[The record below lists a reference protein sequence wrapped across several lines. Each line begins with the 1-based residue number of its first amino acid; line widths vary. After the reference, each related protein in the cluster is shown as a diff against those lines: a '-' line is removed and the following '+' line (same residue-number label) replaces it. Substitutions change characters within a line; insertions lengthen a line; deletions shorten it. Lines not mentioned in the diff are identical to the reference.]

1 MEVGGQRGSGR
12 EREFMTAFHHT
23 GRRAAGLAIASA
35 TAAAFVALTGV
46 GVAHAAPATGA
57 VLQDGAPGAIKDS
70 YIVVL
75 RDSAATGRSATG
87 ADDLAK
93 RYGGK
98 VRKSFTSAMRGFS
111 TEMSRSSARRLA
123 ADPAVKYVEQDRTVT
138 ISGTQNNPTWG
149 LDRIDQ
155 RGLPLSQ
162 TYSSPAAS
170 NVTAY
175 VLDTGVRIS
184 HRDFGGR
191 ARHGW
196 DFVDNDA
203 VADDCQ
209 GHGTHVAG
217 TVGGTTYGVAKDVKL
232 VSVRVL
238 DCNGSG
244 SYSQIIAGV
253 DWVTR
258 NAVKPAVANMSLGG
272 SASAALDDAVQRSIN
287 SGVTYVLA
295 AGNENRD
302 ACTSS
307 PARLP
312 AGITVGASDVNDA
325 RASFSNYGTCLDVF
339 APGVKITSDARSG
352 DTSITT
358 MSGTSMAAP
367 HVAGAAALVLGAN
380 PKATPQQVRDSLV
393 SSATTGRVTGL
404 NGSPNRLL
412 FTGAVGTPLEAAPAP
427 ATPAAASCDRFESLT
442 DVALPAIS
450 KLTVA
455 NCGVVT
461 ATASKTSSVQV
472 TVRQATRGDLRLQ
485 LTSPNGKAWNL
496 KAPAGTGDLLAT
508 WNLDASAALKNGAW
522 TLTVKDA
529 TGRTGVLDSWTLT
542 V

>member
-1 MEVGGQRGSGR
+1 
-12 EREFMTAFHHT
+12 MTAFHRT
-23 GRRAAGLAIASA
+23 GRRTTGLAIASA
-35 TAAAFVALTGV
+35 TAAAFVALSGV
-46 GVAHAAPATGA
+46 GVAQAAAPVTGA

-75 RDSAATGRSATG
+75 RDGAATGRSANVAG
-87 ADDLAK
+87 DLAK

-98 VRKSFTSAMRGFS
+98 VRASFGSAVRGF
-111 TEMSRSSARRLA
+111 TAEMSRTAARRLA
-123 ADPAVKYVEQDRTVT
+123 ADPAVKLVEQDRRVT
-138 ISGTQNNPTWG
+138 MSATQSNPTWG
-149 LDRIDQ
+149 LDRVDQ
-155 RGLPLSQ
+155 RDLPLNRSY
-162 TYSSPAAS
+162 TSPAAS

-175 VLDTGVRIS
+175 VMDTGVRIS
-184 HRDFGGR
+184 HKDFGGR

-217 TVGGTTYGVAKDVKL
+217 TVGGAAYGVAKDVKL

-238 DCNGSG
+238 GCDGSG

-258 NAVKPAVANMSLGG
+258 NAVKPAVVNMSLGG
-272 SASAALDDAVQRSIN
+272 STSASLDDAVQRSIN

-295 AGNENRD
+295 AGNENKD
-302 ACTSS
+302 ACASS

-312 AGITVGASDVNDA
+312 AGITVGASDSNDA
-325 RASFSNYGTCLDVF
+325 RASFSNWGSCLDIF
-339 APGVKITSDARSG
+339 APGAKILSDARTG
-352 DTSITT
+352 DTSTTT

-380 PKATPQQVRDSLV
+380 PQATPQQVRDALV
-393 SSATTGRVTGL
+393 GAATPGKVTGV

-412 FTGAVGTPLEAAPAP
+412 YTGTATAPLAVQTPV
-427 ATPAAASCDRFESLT
+427 TPAAASCDRFESLT
-442 DVALPAIS
+442 DVALPATS
-450 KLTVA
+450 ALTVA
-455 NCGVVT
+455 SCGT
-461 ATASKTSSVQV
+461 TGTTASKKTSVQV
-472 TVRQATRGDLRLQ
+472 NVRQPVRGDLRIQ
-485 LTSPNGKAWNL
+485 LTSPNGKIWNL
-496 KAPAGTGDLLAT
+496 KAAAGTGDLNTA
-508 WNLDASAALKNGAW
+508 WNFDASTALKNGKW

-529 TGRTGVLDSWTLT
+529 QGRTGLLDSWTLT

>member
-1 MEVGGQRGSGR
+1 
-12 EREFMTAFHHT
+12 MTAIHRT

-75 RDSAATGRSATG
+75 RDSAATGRSANAAG
-87 ADDLAK
+87 DLAK

-98 VRKSFTSAMRGFS
+98 VRNSFTSAVRGFS
-111 TEMSRSSARRLA
+111 TEMSRSAARRLA
-123 ADPAVKYVEQDRTVT
+123 ADPAVKYVEQDRRVT
-138 ISGTQNNPTWG
+138 ISATQTNATWG

-155 RGLPLSQ
+155 RALPLSG
-162 TYSSPAAS
+162 TYASPSAA

-184 HRDFGGR
+184 HKDFGGR

-196 DFVDNDA
+196 DFVDNDS

-217 TVGGTTYGVAKDVKL
+217 TVGGATYGVAKDVKL

-295 AGNENRD
+295 AGNENKD
-302 ACTSS
+302 ACASS

-312 AGITVGASDVNDA
+312 AAITVGASDGNDA
-325 RASFSNYGTCLDVF
+325 RASFSNYGTCLDLF
-339 APGVKITSDARSG
+339 APGVKILSDARSG
-352 DTSITT
+352 DTSTAT
-358 MSGTSMAAP
+358 MSGTSMASP
-367 HVAGAAALVLGAN
+367 HTAGAAALVLAAN
-380 PKATPQQVRDSLV
+380 PQATPQQVRDALV
-393 SSATTGRVTGL
+393 AQSTTGRVTGL

-412 FTGAVGTPLEAAPAP
+412 YTGAAGTVLETAPAP
-427 ATPAAASCDRFESLT
+427 ATPVTANCDRFESLT
-442 DVALPAIS
+442 DVALPATS

-455 NCGVVT
+455 DCGT
-461 ATASKTSSVQV
+461 TGTTASKTSSVQV
-472 TVRQATRGDLRLQ
+472 TVRQAKRGNLQIQ
-485 LTSPNGKAWNL
+485 LTSPNGKIWNL
-496 KAPAGTGDLLAT
+496 KVPAGSGDLLAT
-508 WNLDASAALKNGAW
+508 WNLDASSALKNGAW

-529 TGRTGVLDSWTLT
+529 TGRAGVLDSWTLT
-542 V
+542 A

>member
-1 MEVGGQRGSGR
+1 
-12 EREFMTAFHHT
+12 MTAFHRT
-23 GRRAAGLAIASA
+23 GRRTTGLAIASA

-46 GVAHAAPATGA
+46 GVAQAAAPATGA

-75 RDSAATGRSATG
+75 RDTAATGRSANVAG
-87 ADDLAK
+87 DLAK

-98 VRKSFTSAMRGFS
+98 VRASFTSAVRGFT
-111 TEMSRSSARRLA
+111 TEMSRTAARRLA
-123 ADPAVKYVEQDRTVT
+123 ADPAVKFVEQDRRVT
-138 ISGTQNNPTWG
+138 MSGTQSNPTWG

-155 RGLPLSQ
+155 RTLPLSRSY
-162 TYSSPAAS
+162 TSPSAS

-184 HRDFGGR
+184 HQDFGGR

-217 TVGGTTYGVAKDVKL
+217 TVGGTAYGVAKDVKL

-238 DCNGSG
+238 GCDGSG

-258 NAVKPAVANMSLGG
+258 NAAKPAVVNMSLGG
-272 SASAALDDAVQRSIN
+272 SASASLDDAVQRSIN

-295 AGNENRD
+295 AGNDNRD
-302 ACTSS
+302 ACGSS

-312 AGITVGASDVNDA
+312 AGITVGASDSVDA
-325 RASFSNYGTCLDVF
+325 RASFSNWGSCLDLF
-339 APGVKITSDARSG
+339 APGARILSAARSG
-352 DTSITT
+352 DTATAT

-380 PKATPQQVRDSLV
+380 PLATPQQVRDALTGA
-393 SSATTGRVTGL
+393 ATTGRVSGA

-412 FTGAVGTPLEAAPAP
+412 YTGTATAPLAVQTPVTP
-427 ATPAAASCDRFESLT
+427 ATANCNRVESLT
-442 DVALPAIS
+442 DVALPATS
-450 KLTVA
+450 ALTVA
-455 NCGVVT
+455 NCGPAST
-461 ATASKTSSVQV
+461 TASARTSVQV
-472 TVRQATRGDLRLQ
+472 SVRQAVRGDLRVQ
-485 LTSPNGKAWNL
+485 LTSPNGKIWNL
-496 KAPAGTGDLLAT
+496 KPSTGTGNLNAV
-508 WNLDASAALKNGAW
+508 WNFDASSALKNGTW

-529 TGRTGVLDSWTLT
+529 QGRTGLLDSWTLT

>member
-1 MEVGGQRGSGR
+1 
-12 EREFMTAFHHT
+12 MTAIHRT

-46 GVAHAAPATGA
+46 GVAHAAPATAA
-57 VLQDGAPGAIKDS
+57 VLQDGAPGAIKDN

-75 RDSAATGRSATG
+75 RDSAATGRSANTAG
-87 ADDLAK
+87 DLAK

-98 VRKSFTSAMRGFS
+98 VRASYTSAVRGFS
-111 TEMSRSSARRLA
+111 TEMPRSAARRLA
-123 ADPAVKYVEQDRTVT
+123 ADPAVEYVEQDRRVT
-138 ISGTQNNPTWG
+138 ISGTQSNPTWG

-155 RGLPLSQ
+155 RNLPLNSS
-162 TYSSPAAS
+162 YSSPTAS

-175 VLDTGVRIS
+175 VLDTGVRIA
-184 HRDFGGR
+184 HKDFGGR

-196 DFVDNDA
+196 DFIDNDA

-217 TVGGTTYGVAKDVKL
+217 TVGGGTYGVAKDVKL

-295 AGNENRD
+295 AGNENKD
-302 ACTSS
+302 ACASS

-312 AGITVGASDVNDA
+312 SAITVGASDANDA
-325 RASFSNYGTCLDVF
+325 RASFSNYGTCLDLF
-339 APGVKITSDARSG
+339 APGVKITSDARTG
-352 DTSITT
+352 DTATTT
-358 MSGTSMAAP
+358 MSGTSMASP
-367 HVAGAAALVLGAN
+367 HVAGAAALVLASN
-380 PKATPQQVRDSLV
+380 PQATPQQVRDALV
-393 SSATTGRVTGL
+393 AGATPGKVTGL

-412 FTGAVGTPLEAAPAP
+412 YTGEVGTPLAAAPVSTTP
-427 ATPAAASCDRFESLT
+427 PAANCNRFESLT

-450 KLTVA
+450 KQVVA
-455 NCGVVT
+455 NCGT
-461 ATASKTSSVQV
+461 AGTTASKQSSVQV
-472 TVRQATRGDLRLQ
+472 TVRQTTRGDLRLQ
-485 LTSPNGKAWNL
+485 LTSPNGKSWNL
-496 KAPAGTGDLLAT
+496 KTPAGAGDLLAT
-508 WNLDASAALKNGAW
+508 WNIDASSALKNGAW
-522 TLTVKDA
+522 TLTARDA
-529 TGRTGVLDSWTLT
+529 TGRVGVLDSWTLT

>member
-1 MEVGGQRGSGR
+1 
-12 EREFMTAFHHT
+12 MTAFHRT
-23 GRRAAGLAIASA
+23 GRRTTGLAIASA

-46 GVAHAAPATGA
+46 GVAQAAAPATGA

-75 RDSAATGRSATG
+75 RDDAATGRSAHVAG
-87 ADDLAK
+87 DLAK

-98 VRKSFTSAMRGFS
+98 VRASFSSAVRGFT
-111 TEMSRSSARRLA
+111 TEMSRTAARRLA
-123 ADPAVKYVEQDRTVT
+123 ADPAVKFVEQDRRVR
-138 ISGTQNNPTWG
+138 ISGTQSNPTWG
-149 LDRIDQ
+149 LDRVDQ
-155 RGLPLSQ
+155 RNLPLSRSY
-162 TYSSPAAS
+162 TSTSAS

-184 HRDFGGR
+184 HQDFGGR

-217 TVGGTTYGVAKDVKL
+217 TVGGTAYGVAKDVKL

-238 DCNGSG
+238 GCDGSG

-258 NAVKPAVANMSLGG
+258 NAAKPAVVNMSLGG
-272 SASAALDDAVQRSIN
+272 SASASLDDAVQRSIN

-295 AGNENRD
+295 AGNDNRD
-302 ACTSS
+302 ACASS

-312 AGITVGASDVNDA
+312 AGITVGATESNDA
-325 RASFSNYGTCLDVF
+325 RASFSNWGGCLDLF
-339 APGVKITSDARSG
+339 APGARILSAARTG
-352 DTSITT
+352 DTATAT

-380 PKATPQQVRDSLV
+380 PLATPQQVRDALTGA
-393 SSATTGRVTGL
+393 ATTGKVTGA
-404 NGSPNRLL
+404 NGSANRLL
-412 FTGAVGTPLEAAPAP
+412 FTGTATAPLTVQTPAP
-427 ATPAAASCDRFESLT
+427 ATARCDRFESLT
-442 DVALPAIS
+442 DVALPATS

-455 NCGVVT
+455 NCGSAST
-461 ATASKTSSVQV
+461 TASAKTSVQV
-472 TVRQATRGDLRLQ
+472 TVRQAVRGDLRIQ
-485 LTSPNGKAWNL
+485 LTSPNGKIWNL
-496 KAPAGTGDLLAT
+496 KPAGGTGDLSAT
-508 WNLDASAALKNGAW
+508 WNFDASSALKNGTW

-529 TGRTGVLDSWTLT
+529 QGRTGLLDAWTLT

>member
-1 MEVGGQRGSGR
+1 
-12 EREFMTAFHHT
+12 MTAFHRT
-23 GRRAAGLAIASA
+23 GRRISGLAIASA

-46 GVAHAAPATGA
+46 GVAQAAPATGT
-57 VLQDGAPGAIKDS
+57 VLQEGAPGAIKDS

-75 RDSAATGRSATG
+75 RDSVATGRSANAANAAG
-87 ADDLAK
+87 DLAK
-93 RYGGK
+93 RYGGT
-98 VRKSFTSAMRGFS
+98 VRKSFTSAVRGFTTQMS
-111 TEMSRSSARRLA
+111 TTAARRLA
-123 ADPAVKYVEQDRTVT
+123 ADPAVKYVEQDRRVT
-138 ISGTQNNPTWG
+138 ISGTQTAPTWG

-155 RGLPLSQ
+155 RDLPLSR
-162 TYSSPAAS
+162 TYTSPSAA

-196 DFVDNDA
+196 DFIDNDA

-217 TVGGTTYGVAKDVKL
+217 TVGGATYGVAKDVNL

-295 AGNENRD
+295 AGNDNKD
-302 ACTSS
+302 ACTGS

-312 AGITVGASDVNDA
+312 AGITVGATDANDA
-325 RASFSNYGTCLDVF
+325 RASFSNYGSCLDLF
-339 APGVKITSDARSG
+339 APGAKITSTARSG
-352 DTSITT
+352 DTSTAT

-367 HVAGAAALVLGAN
+367 HVAGAAALVLGTN
-380 PKATPQQVRDSLV
+380 PQATPQQVRDALAG
-393 SSATTGRVTGL
+393 SATTGKVTSP

-412 FTGAVGTPLEAAPAP
+412 YTGTATTPLAVTPVTAPVT
-427 ATPAAASCDRFESLT
+427 ATCDRFESLT
-442 DVALPAIS
+442 DVALPASSKIS
-450 KLTVA
+450 VA
-455 NCGVVT
+455 NCGS
-461 ATASKTSSVQV
+461 ASAKASAKSTVQV
-472 TVRQATRGDLRLQ
+472 SVRQNTRGDLRIQ
-485 LTSPNGKAWNL
+485 LTSPNGKIWNL
-496 KAPAGTGDLLAT
+496 KPAAGTGNLLAT
-508 WNLDASAALKNGAW
+508 WNFDASTAVKNGSW

-529 TGRTGVLDSWTLT
+529 QGRTGALDSWTLT
-542 V
+542 I